1 MTSICDHHLREQA
14 LNPTESFIVQ
24 APAGSG
30 KTELLT
36 QRLLVLLAN
45 VQQDPEEIVAIT
57 FTRKAA
63 SEMRSRVYEALLRA
77 QQPAPVATHE
87 LKTWQLANNVLAK
100 DKQLRWQ
107 LLRNPNRLRILTIDA
122 LCAKIA
128 KSAPIL
134 SRFGTIPSITE
145 DAEELYREAATKLLE
160 SLDEDSSW
168 QSHLTTLL
176 LHLDNNFKVV
186 QDLFV
191 GMLHR
196 RDQWLDY
203 IMTHKNN
210 DQARKSL
217 EKGLQNIILESITQ
231 AANCFPEE
239 LHEELML
246 LANFAANNLAA
257 TDPDSNI
264 GELRGVR
271 SFSCQTSSDRK
282 IWFALQELLLTQ
294 AGEWRKTV
302 NKNNGFPVA
311 TENKNSPDAQHYK
324 QMKERMI
331 RFLATL
337 KDQELFRLT
346 LQQIAILPPEQY
358 SENQW
363 QVIAALIELLPI
375 LVAYLH
381 TLFQER
387 NVIDFIAIA
396 RGALEALG
404 EEDNPTDLAL
414 NLDYRIRHLLV
425 DEFQDTSVTQFN
437 LLQRLTAGWESTDGR
452 TLFLVGDPMQSIYRF
467 REAEVGLFLQVK
479 QQGIGALKLQPL
491 TLEVNFRSQ
500 AGIVNWFNNTFATIF
515 PTYEN
520 RELGAIS
527 YSPSVAFS
535 EIDHNQHVVVTP
547 LCNASD
553 QQEADHIVKIIREE
567 KEVNPNAT
575 IAVLVRSR
583 SHLQQIVPTLK
594 RAQIDFQAIEIER
607 LIYSPVVSDL
617 FALTK
622 ALCHLADRIA
632 WLAVLRA
639 PWCGLTLSDLYAIT
653 NYNLPATIWA
663 NLQNYQQIENLS
675 QDGKQRLSRI
685 VPILGDALNN
695 KLRTNF
701 RSWLALTWY
710 RLGGPACLTEE
721 FEINNSN
728 AYFDLLDEL
737 QALGDINI
745 IRLEEQL
752 HSSYIHSSS
761 SEANVQ
767 VLTIHKAKGLEYDV
781 VIMPGLESK
790 PAIDD
795 QQLLLW
801 WERTNKFGNK
811 DLILAPIKPLE
822 QRYDDIYR
830 YLKTQ
835 ETAKYKYEMVRLLYV
850 AATRARQK
858 LHLIGNVVKT
868 EDNEK
873 VKTPFSSS
881 FLGILWP
888 AIETHYQQPI
898 YFDDTTTFSDNNPLL
913 LERLTSDWQP
923 PLEIT
928 NSLVVSKHNFY
939 RFEWQP
945 QFKRQVGIIIHQ
957 YLQKLSSPHF
967 KNLEMNRLSWQKQ
980 LVELGVVAP
989 FLDSCIE
996 QLEKAITNIHQDQT
1010 AQWLLDPTHSQAQ
1023 SEYPICLALAADLF
1037 NGIIDRTF
1045 VDNQGTRW
1053 IIDYK
1058 TSENCEG
1065 ELSAFYSRA
1074 QQCYTEQL
1082 EKYAQYF
1089 KIIEDRP
1096 IKLGLYFP
1104 MFCGWHMWD
1113 YHS

>member
-1 MTSICDHHLREQA
+1 MLNVSDHLLREKA
-14 LNPTESFIVQ
+14 LDPSQSFIVQ

-36 QRLLVLLAN
+36 QRLLILLAN
-45 VQQDPEEIVAIT
+45 AKQDPEEIVAIT

-77 QQPAPVATHE
+77 QQPAPFAAYE
-87 LKTWQLANNVLAK
+87 LKTWQLANDVLAK
-100 DKQLRWQ
+100 DKQHRWQ
-107 LLRNPNRLRILTIDA
+107 LVQNPNRLQILTIDA
-122 LCAKIA
+122 LCAKYA

-134 SRFGTIPSITE
+134 SRFGTIPTITE
-145 DAEELYREAATKLLE
+145 NAEELYREAAAKLLE
-160 SLDEDSSW
+160 SLNEDSPW
-168 QSHLTTLL
+168 QSQLTTLL
-176 LHLDNNFKVV
+176 LHLDNNFRVV

-203 IMTHKNN
+203 IMSHKNN
-210 DQARKSL
+210 DRSRESL
-217 EKGLQNIILESITQ
+217 ERGLQNIILESIAQ
-231 AANCFPEE
+231 VANCFPQEYNEE
-239 LHEELML
+239 LIF
-246 LANFAANNLAA
+246 LANFAANNLTA

-264 GELRGVR
+264 CALRGATT
-271 SFSCQTSSDRK
+271 FCANQISDRK
-282 IWFALQELLLTQ
+282 IWLALQELLLTQ

-311 TENKNSPDAQHYK
+311 TENRNSPDAQYYK
-324 QMKERMI
+324 QIKERMI
-331 RFLATL
+331 KFLGAL
-337 KDQELFRLT
+337 NDKELFRLA
-346 LQQIAILPPEQY
+346 LQQIAILPTEQY

-363 QVIAALIELLPI
+363 QVLAALTELLPI

-425 DEFQDTSVTQFN
+425 DEFQDTSITQFN
-437 LLQRLTAGWESTDGR
+437 LLQRLTAGWETADGR

-479 QQGIGALKLQPL
+479 HQGIGAIKLQPI

-500 AGIVNWFNNTFATIF
+500 AGIVKWFNNTFATIF
-515 PTYEN
+515 PEYEN
-520 RELGAIS
+520 RELGAIP
-527 YSPSVAFS
+527 YSSSVAFS
-535 EIDHNQHVVVTP
+535 EIDDNQHVIVTP
-547 LCNASD
+547 LCGATD
-553 QQEADHIVKIIREE
+553 QQEAEHIVKIIRNEQTLS
-567 KEVNPNAT
+567 PHAS

-594 RAQIDFQAIEIER
+594 RAQIDFQAVEIER

-632 WLAVLRA
+632 WLAILRA

-653 NYNLPATIWA
+653 NYNMHATIWA
-663 NLQNYQQIENLS
+663 NLQHYTQIENLS
-675 QDGKQRLSRI
+675 DDGRHRLSRI
-685 VPILGDALNN
+685 IPVLAEALNN

-701 RSWLALTWY
+701 RSWLAQTWY
-710 RLGGPACLTEE
+710 CLGGPACLTEE
-721 FEINNSN
+721 FEINNSH

-737 QALGDINI
+737 QSLGDINI
-745 IRLEEQL
+745 GRLEEKL
-752 HSSYIHSSS
+752 HSSYIQSSS
-761 SEANVQ
+761 QANVH
-767 VLTIHKAKGLEYDV
+767 VLTIHKAKGLEYDI
-781 VIMPGLESK
+781 VIIPGLESK

-811 DLILAPIKPLE
+811 DLILAPIKALE
-822 QRYDDIYR
+822 QHYDDIYR

-835 ETAKYKYEMVRLLYV
+835 ETTKYKYEMVRLLYV

-858 LHLIGNVVKT
+858 LYLVGNVLQS
-868 EDNEK
+868 ENHEK
-873 VKTPFSSS
+873 IKTPYANS
-881 FLGILWP
+881 FLGMLWP
-888 AIETHYQQPI
+888 ILENHFQEPI
-898 YFDDTTTFSDNNPLL
+898 YFDDITASSEDSTIL
-913 LERLTSDWQP
+913 LERLTSDWRP
-923 PLEIT
+923 PLEII
-928 NSLVVSKHNFY
+928 NSMALPKRNFY
-939 RFEWQP
+939 HFEWQP
-945 QFKRQVGIIIHQ
+945 QFKPQVGIILHQ
-957 YLQKLSSPHF
+957 YLQKLSSSNF
-967 KNLEMNRLSWQKQ
+967 KDLKSNQALWHKQ
-980 LVELGVVAP
+980 LAELGVVAP
-989 FLDSCIE
+989 YLESCIE
-996 QLEKAITNIHQDQT
+996 HLETAVSNIHNDHI
-1010 AQWLLDPTHSQAQ
+1010 AKWILDASHCQAE
-1023 SEYPICLALAADLF
+1023 SEYPICVKLAEEIC

-1045 VDNQGTRW
+1045 VDNQGNRW

-1065 ELSAFYSRA
+1065 ELTEFYTKA

-1089 KIIEDRP
+1089 TMIEDRP

-1104 MFCGWHMWD
+1104 MFCGWHTWN
-1113 YHS
+1113 YQER

>member
-1 MTSICDHHLREQA
+1 MANVSDHLLRENA
-14 LNPTESFIVQ
+14 LDPTQSFIVQ

-36 QRLLVLLAN
+36 QRLLVLLATT
-45 VQQDPEEIVAIT
+45 QQDPEEIVAIT

-63 SEMRSRVYEALLRA
+63 SEMRSRVYEALLKA
-77 QQPAPVATHE
+77 QQPAPAASHE

-100 DKQLRWQ
+100 DKQHHWQ
-107 LLRNPNRLRILTIDA
+107 LLQNPNRLRIFTIDA

-128 KSAPIL
+128 KSAPVL
-134 SRFGTIPSITE
+134 SRFGTIPAITA
-145 DAEELYREAATKLLE
+145 DSEELYREAASKLLE
-160 SLDEDSSW
+160 SLNENSPW
-168 QSHLTTLL
+168 QSHLTNLL

-196 RDQWLDY
+196 RDQWLPY
-203 IMTHKNN
+203 LMSHKNN
-210 DQARKSL
+210 EQSRESL
-217 EKGLQNIILESITQ
+217 EQGLRNIILESLAQ
-231 AANCFPEE
+231 AANSFPQEYLEE
-239 LHEELML
+239 LKL
-246 LANFAANNLAA
+246 LSNFAANNLAA
-257 TDPDSNI
+257 TDPDSI
-264 GELRGVR
+264 ICVLHGLT
-271 SFSCQTSSDRK
+271 SFSSNTCSDRK
-282 IWFALQELLLTQ
+282 VWLALQEFFLTQ

-311 TENKNSPDAQHYK
+311 IENKNSSDAQYYK

-331 RFLATL
+331 KFLGAL
-337 KDQELFRLT
+337 NDKELFRLA

-363 QVIAALIELLPI
+363 QVLAALTELLPV

-381 TLFQER
+381 TIFQER
-387 NVIDFIAIA
+387 NVIDFIAVA
-396 RGALEALG
+396 RGALDALG

-425 DEFQDTSVTQFN
+425 DEFQDTSVSQFN
-437 LLQRLTAGWESTDGR
+437 LLQRLTAGWENSDGR

-479 QQGIGALKLQPL
+479 HQGMGAIKLQPI

-500 AGIVNWFNNTFATIF
+500 AGIVKWFNNTFATIF
-515 PTYEN
+515 PAYEN
-520 RELGAIS
+520 KELGAIP
-527 YSPSVAFS
+527 YSSSVAFS
-535 EIDHNQHVVVTP
+535 DIDHHQHVVVSP
-547 LCNASD
+547 LCNATQ
-553 QQEADHIVKIIREE
+553 QQEAEHIVKLIQQEQALAPHIS
-567 KEVNPNAT
+567 

-594 RAQIDFQAIEIER
+594 RAQINFQAIEIER

-639 PWCGLTLSDLYAIT
+639 PWCGLTLSDLYAVA
-653 NYNLPATIWA
+653 NYNVHGTIWA
-663 NLQNYQQIENLS
+663 NLQNYTKIENLS
-675 QDGKQRLSRI
+675 HDGQHRLSRI
-685 VPILGDALNN
+685 VPILAQALNH

-701 RSWLALTWY
+701 RSWLAQTWY
-710 RLGGPACLTEE
+710 RIGGPACLSEE

-737 QALGDINI
+737 QSLGEINI
-745 IRLEEQL
+745 NLLQEKL
-752 HSSYIHSSS
+752 YNSYIHSSS
-761 SEANVQ
+761 SQANVH
-767 VLTIHKAKGLEYDV
+767 VLTIHKAKGLEYDL
-781 VIMPGLESK
+781 VIMPSLESK

-801 WERTNKFGNK
+801 WERINISGHK
-811 DLILAPIKPLE
+811 DLILAPIKSLE
-822 QRYDDIYR
+822 QRYDYIYR

-835 ETAKYKYEMVRLLYV
+835 ETAKTKYEIVRLLYV

-858 LHLIGNVVKT
+858 LYLIGNVIKSQ
-868 EDNEK
+868 DSEK
-873 VKTPFSSS
+873 VRTPISTS

-888 AIETHYQQPI
+888 VLEKYFQQPV
-898 YFDDTTTFSDNNPLL
+898 YFDEPVILSENDTIL

-923 PLEIT
+923 PLKFT
-928 NSLVVSKHNFY
+928 TTVDLPKPNFY
-939 RFEWQP
+939 HFEWQP
-945 QFKRQVGIIIHQ
+945 QFKRQIGIIIHQ
-957 YLQKLSSPHF
+957 YLQKLSAVDF
-967 KNLEMNRLSWQKQ
+967 KNLKPNRSLWSRQ
-980 LVELGVVAP
+980 LAELGVVTP
-989 FLDSCIE
+989 FLEPCID
-996 QLEKAITNIHQDQT
+996 QVEKAITNIHHDQT
-1010 AQWLLDPTHSQAQ
+1010 AKWILDPTHEYTE
-1023 SEYPICLALAADLF
+1023 SEYPICVALADGIF

-1045 VDNQGTRW
+1045 IDQHGTRW

-1065 ELSAFYSRA
+1065 ELTEFYTSS
-1074 QQCYTEQL
+1074 QQCYAEQL

-1089 KIIEDRP
+1089 RMIEDRP

-1104 MFCGWHMWD
+1104 MFCGWHTWN
-1113 YHS
+1113 H